1 MKFVSNSKL
10 KLPMYCP
17 KTDFGCKCRYFF
29 IPEKSL
35 RPTIAR
41 TVENLGQPAQGTHNS
56 PKAVYFR
63 RCPTRVQTNGQINGF
78 YQNRNLEKN
87 QKMATI
93 SKFFRIFADISQM
106 THQ

>member
-1 MKFVSNSKL
+1 M
-10 KLPMYCP
+10 
-17 KTDFGCKCRYFF
+17 
-29 IPEKSL
+29 
-35 RPTIAR
+35 
-41 TVENLGQPAQGTHNS
+41 ENLGQLAQGTHNS

-93 SKFFRIFADISQM
+93 SKFFRIFADF
-106 THQ
+106 